1 MAGIEGIEEIHSRET
16 LNRYLSETLG
26 YHVTDVSYSP
36 KQLDIPSKPSEA
48 IQSVHLL
55 SDYDK
60 AFQAYLFETTSLTRT
75 TIRSILEPFYR
86 QHPAGDYLF
95 IFTKDYS
102 QLAFVSPLRILRPEK
117 PMPALQLRILP
128 LEPANVY
135 HTDLEVLRG
144 ITLTPEEQ
152 QPEIIG
158 KKHEEAFSVERVT
171 DEFFKTYELILDELK
186 STVAAQH
193 KGNDSQVHGFAQQLL
208 NRLMFL
214 YFLQRKGWL
223 KWGDGSP
230 DKRYMHNLWQR
241 YRRESP
247 PKGFYRLWLSSL
259 FFYAFNKRTS
269 LMPLEL
275 PGDIKASFQQGMPF
289 LNGGLFAEDDPDKQG
304 FDVPDEV
311 FVTLF
316 DQNIDGTY
324 PGFLERYNFTIQE
337 SLPLEVEVAVDP
349 EMLGRVYES
358 LINKEDRHQAGIFYT
373 PRIEIDYMCR
383 LSLIEYLHEAAGL
396 SKDILIP
403 LVMAPMSEDGR
414 RELARLEST
423 ELNHLRAA
431 LDSVRAVDPAVGSGS
446 FLVGMMNVMVQ
457 LYRTI
462 AEHQGHHENEFALK
476 KRIISENLYGVD
488 VKDWAVRVCELRL
501 WLSLIIESEESQM
514 DIYNQPLLP
523 NLTFKARQGDSLV
536 EEIAG
541 IPLSLRAD
549 YAHIPP
555 SVKQHIGKIV
565 DKKADYFRGDRSVNK
580 HDIEYLE
587 HELLRNVLDAKI
599 KTIDADTRKL
609 EAPQEQ
615 AFQAGLEQIRGGLDI
630 TQAVLK
636 KQEEARAKVQPQI
649 DALREEKGRLQKVA
663 ASIGKKGEKDY
674 FLWDIDFAE
683 VFLEKGG
690 FDICIGNPP
699 YVRQEEVAPPL
710 AKAEDYDPDEWREI
724 KRGYKEQLETA
735 VRTHWGNAVTKVDKK
750 SDLYVYFYYQ
760 GLNLLRPG
768 GFFCFINSNSWLD
781 VGYGGSLQQF
791 LLKNIAIRQ
800 IIDNHARRSFKAS
813 DVNTVIV
820 LLKRPKDGNWG
831 TLKGNIPKF
840 IAYRAPFEAA
850 ANAENLLLQEWTDSI
865 QNVSEFRVYP
875 ISQED
880 LWLDGLEI
888 PEGGEAPSLDMGVEH
903 GKYSGGKWGGK
914 YLRAPDIFFTI
925 LEKGKGKLVRLGD
938 IAEVRRGFTTGA
950 NEFFYLEPT
959 GKPVPK
965 GLLHV
970 RNGAGWE
977 GLIEEEFLKPVV
989 KSPQEI
995 RGIVVRPN
1003 HLRFKVFV
1011 CDRDKRA
1018 LKGTYALK
1026 YVSWGERATVKI
1038 KQGSSKG
1045 LEITGYNNLQ
1055 TLLVGEPWYDIGIHK
1070 FPDIVWVK
1078 SINDC
1083 HRQAKIE
1090 GEILVDQRLYE
1101 IISSEAD
1108 KLNAILNCTLTILG
1122 KELSGRVNLG
1132 EGALDTAVYEAKQL
1146 WILHPQHLGN
1156 LSRIASTISN
1166 LEKREMK
1173 SVFEELGL
1181 PKPNSEYSNIR
1192 TTDISLDKVLQ
1203 DRRELDKV
1211 VFEALGLTEGEQLE
1225 VYRAVVGLVKNRLVK
1240 AGSV

>member
-1 MAGIEGIEEIHSRET
+1 MTSFQHKAMPMAGIGDIKSVCSGET
-16 LNRYLSETLG
+16 VSQYLGEVLG
-26 YHVTDVSYSP
+26 YRIADVSYSP
-36 KQLDIPSKPSEA
+36 GQLDIPAKPSEA
-48 IQSVHLL
+48 IQSVRLL

-60 AFQAYLFETTSLTRT
+60 AFQVYLLETTSLTRT
-75 TIRSILEPFYR
+75 SIRSIVEPLYR
-86 QHPAGDYLF
+86 HHPAGDYLF

-102 QLAFVSPLRILRPEK
+102 QFAFVSPLRILRPGK
-117 PMPALQLRILP
+117 SMPALQLRILP

-135 HTDLEVLRG
+135 HTDLEVLQG
-144 ITLTPEEQ
+144 IALTPEEQ
-152 QPEIIG
+152 QVEIIRS
-158 KKHEEAFSVERVT
+158 KHEEAFSVERVT
-171 DEFFKTYELILDELK
+171 DKFFRTYDKILEQLK
-186 STVAAQH
+186 ETLAGQR
-193 KGNDSQVHGFAQQLL
+193 KGNDNQVHGFAQQLL

-223 KWGDGSP
+223 KWGDGIP
-230 DKRYMHNLWQR
+230 DKRYMRILWQR
-241 YRRESP
+241 YREESS
-247 PKGFYRLWLSSL
+247 PKGFYRLWISSL

-275 PGDIKASFQQGMPF
+275 PGDIRASFQLGMPF
-289 LNGGLFAEDDPDKQG
+289 LNGGLFVEDDLDRLG
-304 FDVPDEV
+304 FDVPDDV

-324 PGFLERYNFTIQE
+324 PGFLERYNFTVQE

-383 LSLIEYLHEAAGL
+383 LSLIEYLYEASSL

-414 RELARLEST
+414 SELARLASP
-423 ELNHLRAA
+423 ELNRLRGA
-431 LDSVRAVDPAVGSGS
+431 LDAVRVVDPAVGSGS
-446 FLVGMMNVMVQ
+446 FLVGMMNVMGQ
-457 LYRTI
+457 LYRAI
-462 AEHQGHHENEFALK
+462 AEHQGHYENEFALK
-476 KRIISENLYGVD
+476 KRIIYQNLYGVD
-488 VKDWAVRVCELRL
+488 VKNWAVRVCELRL

-514 DIYNQPLLP
+514 DIYNHPLLP

-549 YAHIPP
+549 YAHIPQ

-587 HELLRNVLDAKI
+587 HELLHNVLDAKI
-599 KTIDADTRKL
+599 KAIDADIRRL
-609 EAPQEQ
+609 ESPQQQ
-615 AFQAGLEQIRGGLDI
+615 AFQAALEQIRGGLDI

-636 KQEEARAKVQPQI
+636 QQEEVRAKVQPQI
-649 DALREEKGRLQKVA
+649 DALREGKGRLQKVA
-663 ASIGKKGEKDY
+663 ASISKKGKRDY

-699 YVRQEEVAPPL
+699 YVRQEEIAPAL
-710 AKAEDYDPDEWREI
+710 TKIEDYDPDDWRDI
-724 KRGYKEQLETA
+724 KRGYKEQLERA
-735 VRTHWGNAVTKVDKK
+735 VRTHWGNAVSKIDKR

-768 GFFCFINSNSWLD
+768 GVFCFINSNSWLD

-791 LLKNIAIRQ
+791 LLKNIDIRQ
-800 IIDNHARRSFKAS
+800 IIDNHARRSFKES

-820 LLKRPKDGNWG
+820 LLKRSKDSSWQ
-831 TLKGNIPKF
+831 TLKSKSPKF
-840 IAYRAPFEAA
+840 IAYRVPFEAA
-850 ANAENLLLQEWTDSI
+850 ANAENLLLQEWTNSI
-865 QNVSEFRVYP
+865 QSVPEFRVYP

-888 PEGGEAPSLDMGVEH
+888 LEETGAPSFDMGIEH

-950 NEFFYLEPT
+950 NDFFYLEPT
-959 GKPVPK
+959 GKPVPE
-965 GLLHV
+965 GLVHV
-970 RNGAGWE
+970 RSGVGWE

-989 KSPQEI
+989 KSPREIKTILIRAEDLRYQVFMCHLSKAELRKQGKTHALEYIEWGEI
-995 RGIVVRPN
+995 RGY
-1003 HLRFKVFV
+1003 
-1011 CDRDKRA
+1011 DKRPTCA
-1018 LKGTYALK
+1018 SREKW
-1026 YVSWGERATVKI
+1026 WGLAVH
-1038 KQGSSKG
+1038 
-1045 LEITGYNNLQ
+1045 
-1055 TLLVGEPWYDIGIHK
+1055 V

-1083 HRQAKIE
+1083 HRQARIE
-1090 GEILVDQRLYE
+1090 AGVLVDQRLYE
-1101 IISSEAD
+1101 ILYSDAG
-1108 KLNAILNCTLTILG
+1108 KLNVVLNSTQTVLS

-1132 EGALDTAVYEAKQL
+1132 EGALDTTVYETKQL
-1146 WILHPQHLGN
+1146 LILHPQHLPDSAK
-1156 LSRIASTISN
+1156 LTEAISR
-1166 LEKREMK
+1166 LEERDSK

-1181 PKPNSEYSNIR
+1181 PKPSRDYSNIR
-1192 TTDISLDKVLQ
+1192 PEDVSLDKVLP
-1203 DRRELDKV
+1203 DLREVDKV

-1240 AGSV
+1240 ARSV

>member
-1 MAGIEGIEEIHSRET
+1 MNQVDAIKRIYSRET
-16 LNRYLSETLG
+16 LGQYLSESLG
-26 YHVTDVSYSP
+26 YRVTDVSYPP
-36 KQLDIPSKPSEA
+36 KQLNIPSKPSEA

-55 SDYDK
+55 TDYDK
-60 AFQAYLFETTSLTRT
+60 AFQAYLLETTSLTRT

-86 QHPAGDYLF
+86 YHPAGDYLF
-95 IFTKDYS
+95 VFTKDYS
-102 QLAFVSPLRILRPEK
+102 QLAFVSPLRILRPGK
-117 PMPALQLRILP
+117 PMPALQLRVLP

-135 HTDLEVLRG
+135 HTDQEVLRG
-144 ITLTPEEQ
+144 IVLTSQEQ
-152 QPEIIG
+152 QPEIIH

-171 DEFFKTYELILDELK
+171 NEFFKTYEHILDQLK
-186 STVAAQH
+186 RTLAAQH

-223 KWGDGSP
+223 KWGDGTS
-230 DKRYMHNLWQR
+230 DRRYMRNLWQK
-241 YRRESP
+241 YRGESAP
-247 PKGFYRLWLSSL
+247 NGFYRLWLSSL
-259 FFYAFNKRTS
+259 FFYAFNRRTS
-269 LMPLEL
+269 LMPMEL

-289 LNGGLFAEDDPDKQG
+289 LNGGLFAEDDLDKLG
-304 FDVPDEV
+304 FDVPDDV

-316 DQNIDGTY
+316 DRNIDATY

-383 LSLIEYLHEAAGL
+383 LSLIEYLYEATGL
-396 SKDILIP
+396 SKDALIP
-403 LVMAPMSEDGR
+403 LVMAPMSDDGR
-414 RELARLEST
+414 RELDKLASP
-423 ELNHLRAA
+423 ELNRLRGA
-431 LDSVRAVDPAVGSGS
+431 LDSVRVVDPAVGSGS

-457 LYRTI
+457 LYRAI
-462 AEHQGHHENEFALK
+462 AEHQGHRENEFALK
-476 KRIISENLYGVD
+476 KRIISQNLYGVD

-541 IPLSLRAD
+541 IALSLRAD

-555 SVKQHIGKIV
+555 SLKQQIQNIV
-565 DKKADYFRGDRSVNK
+565 DKKTDYFRGDRSVNK

-587 HELLRNVLDAKI
+587 QELLRNVLDAKI
-599 KTIDADTRKL
+599 KTIDADIRKL

-630 TQAVLK
+630 TQAVLRQ
-636 KQEEARAKVQPQI
+636 QEEAQAKVQPQI

-699 YVRQEEVAPPL
+699 YVRQEEIVPPL
-710 AKAEDYDPDEWREI
+710 AKVEDYEPDDWREI
-724 KRGYKEQLETA
+724 KRDYKEQLERA
-735 VRTHWGNAVTKVDKK
+735 VRTHWGNAVTRIDKK

-768 GFFCFINSNSWLD
+768 GVFCFINSNSWLD

-791 LLKNIAIRQ
+791 LLKNIDIRQ
-800 IIDNHARRSFKAS
+800 IIDNHARRSFKES
-813 DVNTVIV
+813 EVNTVIV
-820 LLKRPKDGNWG
+820 LLKRPEDGNWG
-831 TLKGNIPKF
+831 ALKGNIPKF

-850 ANAENLLLQEWTDSI
+850 ANAENLLLQEWTDST
-865 QNVSEFRVYP
+865 QSVPEFRVYP

-888 PEGGEAPSLDMGVEH
+888 PEDTEAPSLDMGTEH
-903 GKYSGGKWGGK
+903 GKYFGSKWGGK
-914 YLRAPDIFFTI
+914 YLMAPDIFFTI

-959 GKPVPK
+959 GKPAPE
-965 GLLHV
+965 GLVHV
-970 RNGAGWE
+970 TNGAGWE
-977 GLIEEEFLKPVV
+977 GLLEEEFLKPVV
-989 KSPQEI
+989 KSPREI
-995 RGIVVRPN
+995 KTILIRSEDLNCR
-1003 HLRFKVFV
+1003 VFV
-1011 CDRDKRA
+1011 CHLSKA
-1018 LKGTYALK
+1018 ELKKQGKTYAFK
-1026 YVSWGERATVKI
+1026 YINWGELQDYNGRPTCAGRETWWDIGHHVTPPIVLNKGINDRHFVSLNVAEALCDQQIYEVHAEDI
-1038 KQGSSKG
+1038 KVPLLSALLNWSGMG
-1045 LEITGYNNLQ
+1045 LFWE
-1055 TLLVGEPWYDIGIHK
+1055 LVGRRN
-1070 FPDIVWVK
+1070 F
-1078 SINDC
+1078 
-1083 HRQAKIE
+1083 
-1090 GEILVDQRLYE
+1090 
-1101 IISSEAD
+1101 
-1108 KLNAILNCTLTILG
+1108 
-1122 KELSGRVNLG
+1122 G
-1132 EGALDTAVYEAKQL
+1132 EGVLWIAVYEASQINAVL
-1146 WILHPQHLGN
+1146 PTP
-1156 LSRIASTISN
+1156 LSKNQRQRAEEAFQG
-1166 LEKREMK
+1166 LCRREIH
-1173 SVFEELGL
+1173 SVFEEFGL
-1181 PKPNSEYSNIR
+1181 PKPNRDYSNIR
-1192 TTDISLDKVLQ
+1192 SEDVSLDKTLP
-1203 DRRELDKV
+1203 DRRDLDRV
-1211 VFEALGLTEGEQLE
+1211 VFEAIGLTESEQLE
-1225 VYRAVVGLVKNRLVK
+1225 VYRAVVELVKNRLVK